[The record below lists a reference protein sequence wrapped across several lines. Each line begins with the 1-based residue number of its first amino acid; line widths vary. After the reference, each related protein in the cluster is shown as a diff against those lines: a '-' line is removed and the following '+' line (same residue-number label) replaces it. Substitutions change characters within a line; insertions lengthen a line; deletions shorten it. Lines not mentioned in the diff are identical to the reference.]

1 MYEIVTLYILNL
13 YNIMWHLH
21 LNKAGEETEQLLY
34 QAVITETEWPD
45 INKVSSLKILKT
57 KELHEN
63 L

>member
-1 MYEIVTLYILNL
+1 
-13 YNIMWHLH
+13 MWHLH